1 MKLNL
6 TFVVLSLC
14 MAILPAGAK
23 GRVSVDNARLLER
36 LDSLID
42 NSARFTHEKEARISS
57 LRNSLAGASDPE
69 KRYWLTASLYDEYSA
84 YDSDSALVYA
94 RRGLDL
100 ARTLSRTDL
109 INEQELNRIYV
120 LTATGFMDE
129 AYRSLMRLDRSAFTP
144 DQLYKYCDRM
154 LFLATHQSSDAE
166 GREGLEIHQLDSL
179 LRHTIASMP
188 AEAQSYCG
196 LRGWE
201 TYKNPQQVDQAI
213 ADLKPRV
220 DKSSF
225 STRDDALNAYVLSQ
239 LYGYKNDDDNKL
251 RYLILSAMA
260 DARTCNKE
268 IASLESVANILY
280 DKGDL
285 DRASKYINY
294 AIACASR
301 YKSQVRMP
309 SLAASQDRTM
319 RAILDRNT
327 RQGRQTKV
335 LLVSLI
341 ALLAVLAVAVVLL
354 VRRTRS
360 LKRSRRNLHEAN
372 AELSQHV
379 QRLQCTREELH
390 ATNLK
395 LEASNEKLA
404 EKYDD
409 AVQNAS
415 DLVTSNSDKEK
426 CIADIFA
433 LCSDYITKIEDF
445 RKRIFR
451 LMIAGKYEEAR
462 DIAKSGELSN
472 RELKDLYA
480 NFDRLFLRIY
490 PDFVTDLNTLL
501 KPDSQIEKK
510 QQGVLN
516 TELRIC
522 ALMRLGVSDS
532 SKIAKFLHVS
542 VQTVYNTSQRL
553 RNKALIP
560 RENFAETVRS
570 LGQISL

>member
-1 MKLNL
+1 MKFNL
-6 TFVVLSLC
+6 TFVVICLC
-14 MAILPAGAK
+14 FVLLPAQAK
-23 GRVSVDNARLLER
+23 KSISAENARLLER

-42 NSARFTHEKEARISS
+42 NSAQFAHDKEARISV
-57 LRNSLAGASDPE
+57 LRKSLAEASDPE

-94 RRGLDL
+94 RRGIEL
-100 ARTLSRTDL
+100 ARSLEREDL
-109 INEQELNRIYV
+109 LNDQELNRVYV

-129 AYRSLMRLDRSAFTP
+129 AYRSLMRLDQKSFSP

-154 LFLATHQSSDAE
+154 LFLANHQSSDGE
-166 GREGLEIHQLDSL
+166 GREGLSTREMDSL
-179 LRHTIASMP
+179 VRRTLASMP
-188 AEAQSYCG
+188 PEAQSYCV

-201 TYKNPQQVDQAI
+201 TYKNPQQVDRAI
-213 ADLKPRV
+213 ADLKSKV
-220 DKSSF
+220 DKSDF
-225 STRDDALNAYVLSQ
+225 TTRDDALNAYVLSQ
-239 LYGYKNDDDNKL
+239 LYVYKNDEENEL

-285 DRASKYINY
+285 DRASKYINF

-301 YKSQVRMP
+301 YKSQVRMR

-319 RAILDRNT
+319 HAILDRNT
-327 RQGRQTKV
+327 RQGHQMSV
-335 LLVSLI
+335 LLIVLA
-341 ALLAVLAVAVVLL
+341 ALLAVLAMAVVLL
-354 VRRTRS
+354 IRRTRM
-360 LKRSRRNLHEAN
+360 LKRSRRSLHEAN
-372 AELSQHV
+372 EELSQDV
-379 QRLQCTREELH
+379 QRLQSSREMLH
-390 ATNLK
+390 ATNLE

-415 DLVTSNSDKEK
+415 DLVTSNNDKEK

-433 LCSDYITKIEDF
+433 LCSNYITKIEDF
-445 RKRIFR
+445 RTHLFR
-451 LMIAGKYEEAR
+451 LMVAGKYEEVR
-462 DIAKSGELSN
+462 DIAKSGELSS

-480 NFDRLFLRIY
+480 HFDRLFLRIY
-490 PDFVTDLNTLL
+490 PDFVSNLNTLL
-501 KPDSQIEKK
+501 KPDSQIEQK
-510 QQGVLN
+510 QPGMLN

-522 ALMRLGVSDS
+522 ALMRLGVTDS

-553 RNKALIP
+553 RNKAVIP

>member
-1 MKLNL
+1 MKINL
-6 TFVVLSLC
+6 TYVVLCLC
-14 MAILPAGAK
+14 VAVFPVHAK
-23 GRVSVDNARLLER
+23 DGVSAKNARLLES

-42 NSARFTHEKEARISS
+42 NSAQFAHDKEARISS

-69 KRYWLTASLYDEYSA
+69 KRYWLTTSLYDEYSA
-84 YDSDSALVYA
+84 YDSDSALLYA
-94 RRGLDL
+94 RRGLELAHDL
-100 ARTLSRTDL
+100 HRQDL
-109 INEQELNRIYV
+109 VNDQELNRVYV

-129 AYRSLMRLDRSAFTP
+129 AYRSLMRLDRGTFSP

-166 GREGLEIHQLDSL
+166 GREGLAAHELDSL
-179 LRHTIASMP
+179 VRQTIASMP

-201 TYKNPQQVDQAI
+201 TFKNPQQVDQAI
-213 ADLKPRV
+213 AALKPKV
-220 DKSSF
+220 DKSHF
-225 STRDDALNAYVLSQ
+225 TTCEDALNAYVLSQ
-239 LYGYKNDDDNKL
+239 LYDYKNDEDHRL

-280 DKGDL
+280 EKGDL
-285 DRASKYINY
+285 NRASKYINF

-309 SLAASQDRTM
+309 SLAEAQDRTM

-327 RQGRQTKV
+327 RQGHHLFV
-335 LLVSLI
+335 LLLALA
-341 ALLAVLAVAVVLL
+341 ALLAVLAVAVMLL
-354 VRRTRS
+354 IRRTRS
-360 LKRSRRNLHEAN
+360 LKRSRRSLHETN
-372 AELSQHV
+372 EKLSQHV
-379 QRLQCTREELH
+379 QRLKSTGEELH

-445 RKRIFR
+445 RTRIFR

-462 DIAKSGELSN
+462 DIAKSGELSS

-490 PDFVTDLNTLL
+490 PDFVSDLNTLL
-501 KPDSQIEKK
+501 KPDSQIEQK